1 MAEQYRMLINGEWVE
16 SSDSTAVPSLN
27 PATGEILGEIPAAT
41 EEDVDRAVETA
52 RACFHSQ
59 DWQNLSYRD
68 RGDILREA
76 GGLIMEQAVELAGLE
91 TRDNGKP
98 IKESSLIDIP
108 SAAQT
113 FNSFASMVFE
123 LKGETFPRNDQTFSY
138 TIYEPVGTVA
148 QIVPWNYPLL
158 MAAWK
163 LAPALAAGNTV
174 VLKPSILTSLTTLEL
189 GKILMKAGLP
199 AGALNIITG
208 PGNSTGRY
216 LVNHPGIDK
225 TAFTGSTEAGRSII
239 SASAAGIKPLTLEL
253 GGKSPAIVFEDC
265 NPEKIAGSILSS
277 IFLNQGEMCVACSRL
292 IVHENIYKDLLT
304 ILTDKADKIQL
315 GNGLEPTTDMGPL
328 ISGEHR
334 DRVAKYVSRAEKE
347 GAKVECGGMCT
358 DPDLSNGFFYRPSIL
373 SGISRDMEIWKE
385 EVFGPVLSVIP
396 FDTEEE
402 AVELANDTRY
412 GLAASIWT
420 KDSHRIQRI
429 IKGVDAGTIWVN
441 TYGSFSDEVP
451 FGGVKKSG
459 FGREL
464 GREGLLSY
472 CRMKSVTM
480 DITEDET
487 PLISGWYGV

>member
-1 MAEQYRMLINGEWVE
+1 MLINGEWTG
-16 SSDSTAVPSLN
+16 SSDSTALPSYN
-27 PATGEILGEIPAAT
+27 PATGEINGEIPAAS
-41 EEDVDRAVETA
+41 EQDVDRAVETA
-52 RACFHSQ
+52 RACFHSPQ
-59 DWQNLSYRD
+59 WQNLTYRD
-68 RGDILREA
+68 RGEILRET
-76 GGLIMEQAVELAGLE
+76 GRLIMEQAVELAELE

-108 SAAQT
+108 SAAET
-113 FNSFASMVFE
+113 FNSFASLVFE
-123 LKGETFPRNDQTFSY
+123 LKGETFPDNDRAFSY
-138 TIYEPVGTVA
+138 TRYEPIGTVA
-148 QIVPWNYPLL
+148 QIIPWNYPLL

-174 VLKPSILTSLTTLEL
+174 VLKPSVLTSLTALEL

-199 AGALNIITG
+199 AGAVNIITG
-208 PGNSTGRY
+208 PGKSTGKN

-225 TAFTGSTEAGRSII
+225 IAFTGSTEAGKSII
-239 SASAAGIKPLTLEL
+239 SGSAESITPLTLEL

-265 NPEKIAGSILSS
+265 DPEKTAGSILSS

-292 IVHENIYKDLLT
+292 IVQKTIYKELLG
-304 ILTDKADKIQL
+304 ILTEKAEKIQL

-328 ISGEHR
+328 ISEEHR
-334 DRVAKYVSRAEKE
+334 KTVAGYVSRAEEE
-347 GAKVECGGMCT
+347 GAKLECGGLPE
-358 DPDLSNGFFYRPSIL
+358 DESLSNGFFFKPTIL
-373 SGISRDMEIWKE
+373 SGISKDMEIWKE
-385 EVFGPVLSVIP
+385 EVFGPVLAAIP
-396 FDTEEE
+396 FETEQE
-402 AVELANDTRY
+402 ALDLANDTEY

-420 KDSHRIQRI
+420 RDSYRIQRLV
-429 IKGVDAGTIWVN
+429 KGIDAGTIWVN

-480 DITEDET
+480 DITEN
-487 PLISGWYGV
+487 PLISGWYGA